1 MKERIKQLLKK
12 LATNLEARSKSERML
27 ALGISCAGVFMLWL
41 VMVSDPLQAKIAEV
55 EGRIAGVNR
64 QIAEQQAEYAEK
76 VAASEQDPNRY
87 ANERLQVVSR
97 ELEQLDGQIAS
108 LAGDLVTP
116 SQMTEILST
125 LLGRQAG
132 LELINFE
139 NLEAVP
145 LQAGVSSS
153 EDEEVA
159 EEASQLSFSEFESEG
174 LQGQVYEHG
183 LVIEFQ
189 GSFFDTLRYL
199 RFLEDIT
206 GNFFWDVMSFE
217 LIDWPNAHVTLEIH
231 TLSTERGFIG
241 V

>member
-1 MKERIKQLLKK
+1 MNERIRQLLKK
-12 LATNLEARSKSERML
+12 LAANLDARSKSERML
-27 ALGISCAGVFMLWL
+27 VLAMGCAAVYMVWL
-41 VMVSDPLQAKIAEV
+41 LLVSDPLQAKIAEV
-55 EGRIAGVNR
+55 EGRIASVNR
-64 QIAEQQAEYAEK
+64 QIAEQQADYAEK

-97 ELEQLDGQIAS
+97 ELEQLDTQIAS

-116 SQMTEILST
+116 SQMTEILGT
-125 LLGRQAG
+125 LLERQAG

-145 LQAGVSSS
+145 LQAGVSSANQ
-153 EDEEVA
+153 DDA
-159 EEASQLSFSEFESEG
+159 EAEGQAGLDDFEREG

-217 LIDWPNAHVTLEIH
+217 LIDWPNAHITLQIH

>member
-1 MKERIKQLLKK
+1 MNERIRQQLKK
-12 LATNLEARSKSERML
+12 LAANLAARTKSERLLVL
-27 ALGISCAGVFMLWL
+27 AMACAGVFMVWL
-41 VMVSDPLQAKIAEV
+41 LLVSDPIQVKKAEI
-55 EGRIAGVNR
+55 EGRIASVSR
-64 QIAEQQAEYAEK
+64 QITEQQAEYAEK

-97 ELEQLDGQIAS
+97 ELEQLDTQIAS

-116 SQMTEILST
+116 SQMTEILGT
-125 LLGRQAG
+125 LLERQAG
-132 LELINFE
+132 LELTNFE
-139 NLEAVP
+139 NLEALP
-145 LQAGVSSS
+145 LQAGVSSANQDA
-153 EDEEVA
+153 EDGEGEDN
-159 EEASQLSFSEFESEG
+159 FNEFEQEG

-217 LIDWPNAHVTLEIH
+217 LLDWPNAHVTLQIH

>member
-1 MKERIKQLLKK
+1 MNERIKQQLKK
-12 LATNLEARSKSERML
+12 LAANLAARSKMERML
-27 ALGISCAGVFMLWL
+27 VLAMGCAGVFMLWL
-41 VMVSDPLQAKIAEV
+41 LLISDPLQAKVAEV

-64 QIAEQQAEYAEK
+64 QIAEQRASYAEK

-87 ANERLQVVSR
+87 ANERLQVVTR

-116 SQMTEILST
+116 SQMTEILGT
-125 LLGRQAG
+125 LLERQAG

-139 NLEAVP
+139 NLEALP
-145 LQAGVSSS
+145 LQAGVSTAAA
-153 EDEEVA
+153 DEADEGEGQEGFA
-159 EEASQLSFSEFESEG
+159 EFETDG
-174 LQGQVYEHG
+174 IQGQVYEHG

-217 LIDWPNAHVTLEIH
+217 LMEWPNAHVTLEIH